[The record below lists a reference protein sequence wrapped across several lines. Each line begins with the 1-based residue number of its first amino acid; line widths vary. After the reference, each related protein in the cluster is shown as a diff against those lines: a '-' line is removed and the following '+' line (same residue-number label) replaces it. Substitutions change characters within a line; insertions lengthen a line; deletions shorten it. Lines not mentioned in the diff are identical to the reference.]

1 MNLAL
6 KGKQKSVGFA
16 YAWQGILFVIRNER
30 NFRLHLLAAVI
41 VIFIGTLLHLS
52 MLEWVVI
59 IVAIANVLITEMI
72 NSALEAIMDYLSLEF
87 HPAIKQIKDMAAGAV
102 LIAAIAA
109 AAIGCIIFI
118 PKIISIV

>member
-109 AAIGCIIFI
+109 AVIGCIIFI

>member
-1 MNLAL
+1 MAL
-6 KGKQKSVGFA
+6 KGKQKFIGFA

-30 NFRLHLLAAVI
+30 NFQLHLLAAVI
-41 VIFIGTLLHLS
+41 VILAGTLLHLS

-59 IVAIANVLITEMI
+59 IVAITNVLITEMI
-72 NSALEAIMDYLSLEF
+72 NSALEAIMDYLSLQF
-87 HPAIKQIKDMAAGAV
+87 HPAIKKIKDMAAGAV

>member
-6 KGKQKSVGFA
+6 KGKQKFVGFT
-16 YAWQGILFVIRNER
+16 YAWQGILFVVRNER

-41 VIFIGTLLHLS
+41 VIFVGTLLHLS

-59 IVAIANVLITEMI
+59 IIAIANVLITEMI
-72 NSALEAIMDYLSLEF
+72 NSAFEAIMDYLSLEF

>member
-1 MNLAL
+1 VNLAL
-6 KGKQKSVGFA
+6 KGKQKIIGFA

-41 VIFIGTLLHLS
+41 VIFAGSLLHLS

-59 IVAIANVLITEMI
+59 IVAITNVLITEMI

-87 HPAIKQIKDMAAGAV
+87 HPAIKKIKDMAAGAV

>member
-1 MNLAL
+1 VNLAL
-6 KGKQKSVGFA
+6 KGKQKFIGFA

-30 NFRLHLLAAVI
+30 NFQLHLLAAVI
-41 VIFIGTLLHLS
+41 VILAGTLLHLS

-59 IVAIANVLITEMI
+59 IVAITNVLITEMI
-72 NSALEAIMDYLSLEF
+72 NSALEAIMDYLSLQF
-87 HPAIKQIKDMAAGAV
+87 HPAIKKIKDMAAGAV

>member
-1 MNLAL
+1 M
-6 KGKQKSVGFA
+6 KGKQKFIGFA

-30 NFRLHLLAAVI
+30 NFQLHLLAAVI
-41 VIFIGTLLHLS
+41 VILAGTLLHLS

-59 IVAIANVLITEMI
+59 IVAITNVLITEMI
-72 NSALEAIMDYLSLEF
+72 NSALEAIMDYLSLQF
-87 HPAIKQIKDMAAGAV
+87 HPAIKKIKDMAAGAV

>member
-6 KGKQKSVGFA
+6 KGKQKFIGFA

-30 NFRLHLLAAVI
+30 NFQLHLLAAVI
-41 VIFIGTLLHLS
+41 VILAGTLLHLS

-59 IVAIANVLITEMI
+59 IVAITNVLITEMI
-72 NSALEAIMDYLSLEF
+72 NSALEAIMDYLSLQF
-87 HPAIKQIKDMAAGAV
+87 HPAIKKIKDMAAGAV